1 MYLCSFNVE
10 FDFVEVDILILSVLS
25 ITNISIIN
33 KNEIQHNVTADLFT
47 SCLFTGLFVNKVV
60 RELRCPFRVHLGL
73 SAVRGSSSHSSAH
86 YGQLLLSLSM
96 GFWKGSGSDRSS
108 HSVRPPPPPPEEDKQ
123 RGEKGK
129 RTVRVVGGEKA
140 RGKELAGERGRGR

>member
-47 SCLFTGLFVNKVV
+47 SCLFTGLFVNKGV

-108 HSVRPPPPPPEEDKQ
+108 HSVRPPPLHPQ
-123 RGEKGK
+123 RRINRGERKGN
-129 RTVRVVGGEKA
+129 GQSG
-140 RGKELAGERGRGR
+140 LLGERKRGVRS

>member
-1 MYLCSFNVE
+1 MCLCSFIVE

-25 ITNISIIN
+25 IMNISIIN
-33 KNEIQHNVTADLFT
+33 KNQIQRNVTADLFT
-47 SCLFTGLFVNKVV
+47 SCLFTGLFVNEVV
-60 RELRCPFRVHLGL
+60 RELRCPFRGHLGL
-73 SAVRGSSSHSSAH
+73 GAVRGSSSHSSAH

-108 HSVRPPPPPPEEDKQ
+108 HSVRPPPPPEEDKQ

>member
-1 MYLCSFNVE
+1 M
-10 FDFVEVDILILSVLS
+10 EVDILILSVLS
-25 ITNISIIN
+25 IMNISIIN
-33 KNEIQHNVTADLFT
+33 KNQIQRNVTADLFT
-47 SCLFTGLFVNKVV
+47 SCLFTGLFVNEVV

-73 SAVRGSSSHSSAH
+73 GAVGGSSSHSSAH

-108 HSVRPPPPPPEEDKQ
+108 HSVRPPPPPEEDKQ